1 MKLPINGAKPHD
13 GKLLELDYERE
24 TIRLLDVGGEQM
36 GTVAWG
42 SVIDLIL
49 GIGPQNQPEALRT
62 EMMDSLV
69 VNVRFRTPDGQW
81 FESRPSGI
89 GDEGLFIESND
100 PLPVGTRLMMEIAC
114 SDCPS
119 EWLGAKGTVAWVCPN
134 ADQYRFPPGMGVRFT
149 EISEDRRAR
158 LVDLVKSLK
167 QVRQRVESPSHAV
180 GGRESGCS
188 DGLGSPY
195 SLPPWHGQP
204 IARAS

>member
-1 MKLPINGAKPHD
+1 MKLPATANGAHN

-24 TIRLLDVGGEQM
+24 TIRLLGVGGEQM

-49 GIGPQNQPEALRT
+49 GMHPQNQPEALRT
-62 EMMDSLV
+62 ELMDSLV
-69 VNVRFRTPDGQW
+69 VNVRYRTPDGQW

>member
-24 TIRLLDVGGEQM
+24 TIRLLGLGGEQM

-49 GIGPQNQPEALRT
+49 GMHPQNQPEALRT
-62 EMMDSLV
+62 ELMDSLV
-69 VNVRFRTPDGQW
+69 MNVRYRTPDGQW
-81 FESRPSGI
+81 FESRPSGV

-100 PLPVGTRLMMEIAC
+100 PLPVGTRLIMEFAF

-149 EISEDRRAR
+149 ELSEEGRAR
-158 LVDLVKSLK
+158 LVDLVKSLN
-167 QVRQRVESPSHAV
+167 QARQRVESPNQAV
-180 GGRESGCS
+180 GERESSGS
-188 DGLGSPY
+188 DGLESPY
-195 SLPPWHGQP
+195 SLPLWHGQP
-204 IARAS
+204 TAGTS

>member
-24 TIRLLDVGGEQM
+24 TIRLLGVGGEQM

-42 SVIDLIL
+42 SVIELIL
-49 GIGPQNQPEALRT
+49 GIRAQNQPEALRT
-62 EMMDSLV
+62 ELMDSLV
-69 VNVRFRTPDGQW
+69 VNVRYRTPDGQW
-81 FESRPSGI
+81 FESRPSGV
-89 GDEGLFIESND
+89 GEEGLFIESND
-100 PLPVGTRLMMEIAC
+100 PLPVGTRLMMEFAF

>member
-1 MKLPINGAKPHD
+1 MKLQINGTKPHD

-100 PLPVGTRLMMEIAC
+100 PLPVGTRLMMEFAF

-149 EISEDRRAR
+149 EISEERRAR
-158 LVDLVKSLK
+158 LVDLVKSLN
-167 QVRQRVESPSHAV
+167 QARQRVESPSQAV
-180 GGRESGCS
+180 GERESGCS